1 MFPSKS
7 QLPQAYIT
15 NNCTHKTGSAPLRNQ
30 VMFRCSKPRHISAL
44 FCIQAIISS
53 VCLCVSVCLSVCLC
67 LCLCV
72 SVCGD
77 EAVQSLLRAS
87 FFAEK
92 LAISFLFDTCA
103 LGLAKLEA
111 TKKSI
116 SSLALP
122 VACTV
127 MDMVMACCRCRT
139 CSTRK
144 GWTFQ
149 VAPQNC
155 HSISILDMDGS
166 GPPCQVVYQFADHLH
181 FVDDLVCPWSACG
194 QSPILPRHH
203 EPSNGRFTSHQGISD
218 CSYGWVCCW
227 SSLGKAG
234 YQNVLDLTP
243 VLPVL

>member
-1 MFPSKS
+1 
-7 QLPQAYIT
+7 
-15 NNCTHKTGSAPLRNQ
+15 
-30 VMFRCSKPRHISAL
+30 
-44 FCIQAIISS
+44 
-53 VCLCVSVCLSVCLC
+53 VCLCVCVSVCLC

-127 MDMVMACCRCRT
+127 MDMVMA
-139 CSTRK
+139 
-144 GWTFQ
+144 W
-149 VAPQNC
+149 
-155 HSISILDMDGS
+155 
-166 GPPCQVVYQFADHLH
+166 
-181 FVDDLVCPWSACG
+181 
-194 QSPILPRHH
+194 
-203 EPSNGRFTSHQGISD
+203 
-218 CSYGWVCCW
+218 
-227 SSLGKAG
+227 
-234 YQNVLDLTP
+234 
-243 VLPVL
+243 